1 VLRKR
6 LEDRPDRGDADPG
19 AHEQHPVAMA
29 PGCGESAVGAFDR
42 DPGPGPKTGTRAA
55 VVAEGP
61 DGDPQERR
69 RRERGERVGVR
80 LPPQVPV
87 EEAPLE
93 VLAALAESA
102 PMPTSRT
109 KATVAMSMSG

>member
-1 VLRKR
+1 
-6 LEDRPDRGDADPG
+6 
-19 AHEQHPVAMA
+19 MA

-42 DPGPGPKTGTRAA
+42 DPGPGPKTGEGAA

-61 DGDPQERR
+61 DSDPRERR
-69 RRERGERVGVR
+69 RRERGERGGVR
-80 LPPQVPV
+80 LPPQVPL

-102 PMPTSRT
+102 PTPTSRT
-109 KATVAMSMSG
+109 KATLAMSMSG